1 MYFFYFLHWPFIFK
15 SDNLLYMYENN
26 HSEMI
31 LILLQLKFPSE
42 NELIF

>member
-1 MYFFYFLHWPFIFK
+1 MYFFIFYTGLLYL
-15 SDNLLYMYENN
+15 SLILYMYENN

>member
-15 SDNLLYMYENN
+15 SDIIHVRNN